1 MYNKKHLILDIL
13 NIMLS
18 LLKEGSVKFEYNI
31 VMYLLIEKKENACN
45 EVTSHCCGI
54 FFVLRKKY
62 LRFWNSTEGQF
73 VKND

>member
-31 VMYLLIEKKENACN
+31 VMYLLIEKRKTL
-45 EVTSHCCGI
+45 VT
-54 FFVLRKKY
+54 K
-62 LRFWNSTEGQF
+62 
-73 VKND
+73 